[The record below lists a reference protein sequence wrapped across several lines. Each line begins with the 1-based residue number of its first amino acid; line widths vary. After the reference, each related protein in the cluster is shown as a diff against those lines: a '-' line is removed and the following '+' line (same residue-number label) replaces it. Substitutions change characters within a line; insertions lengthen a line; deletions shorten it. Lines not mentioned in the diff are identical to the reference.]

1 MSTII
6 GLGGP
11 KGSGKSFAADWLVAN
26 RGYTRVKFAT
36 ALKNMLRVL
45 GLTDEHIEGSLKEV
59 PCDLLNGRTPRH
71 AMQTLGAEWG
81 RNLIDD
87 ALWVDTWRR
96 RVLATDGPVVVDD
109 VRFDNEAAAVRSLGG
124 IVVLISHSGVSVDE
138 HASERFDYEPDY
150 RVFNAKDETFLPHID
165 LLAAMMATR
174 NVKKP

>member
-1 MSTII
+1 MTKHPII

-59 PCDLLNGRTPRH
+59 PCELLNWRTPRY
-71 AMQTLGAEWG
+71 AMQTLGYEWG
-81 RNLIDD
+81 RNCIDD

-96 RVLATDGPVVVDD
+96 RVEAIDGPVVVDD
-109 VRFDNEAAAVRSLGG
+109 VRFPNEVEMVRRMGG
-124 IVVLISHSGVSVDE
+124 IVVLISHSGVSGDA
-138 HASERFDYEPDY
+138 HASEKFYYEPDY
-150 RVFNAKDETFLPHID
+150 RVWNAKDGTFIPHID
-165 LLAAMMATR
+165 LLSAMMGART
-174 NVKKP
+174 

>member
-1 MSTII
+1 MTKHPII

-59 PCDLLNGRTPRH
+59 PCELLNGRTPRH
-71 AMQTLGAEWG
+71 AMQTLGYEWG
-81 RNLIDD
+81 RNCIDD

-96 RVLATDGPVVVDD
+96 RVEAIDGPVVVDD
-109 VRFDNEAAAVRSLGG
+109 VRYSNEADAVRSLGG
-124 IVVLISHSGVSVDE
+124 IVVLISHAAVSSDT
-138 HASERFDYEPDY
+138 HSSEKFDYEPDY
-150 RVFNAKDETFLPHID
+150 RVFNAKDDTFIPHIH
-165 LLAAMMATR
+165 LLHAMMAGKT
-174 NVKKP
+174 

>member
-1 MSTII
+1 MTKHPII

-45 GLTDEHIEGSLKEV
+45 GLTDEHIEGALKEV

-71 AMQTLGAEWG
+71 AMQTLGYEWG
-81 RNLIDD
+81 RNCIDD

-96 RVLATDGPVVVDD
+96 RVEAIDGPVVVDD
-109 VRFDNEAAAVRSLGG
+109 VRFPNEVEMVRRMGG
-124 IVVLISHSGVSVDE
+124 IVVLISHSGVSGDE
-138 HASERFDYEPDY
+138 HASEKFEYEPDY
-150 RVFNAKDETFLPHID
+150 RVFNAKDDTFIPHID
-165 LLAAMMATR
+165 LLSAMLKGRT
-174 NVKKP
+174 